1 MGLFKPE
8 YIDDTTGYRYYTP
21 DQIHLLNTI
30 LSFKKLGFT
39 LAEIKTILDHNFNPK
54 IILALLKSKV
64 RTYQKQIGIIRFNIE
79 NIDKIIGAIEDCKE
93 RQEKI
98 NPRPMEQEIAV
109 KMSRISCLEIIKLE
123 DFFSEILWL

>member
-1 MGLFKPE
+1 M
-8 YIDDTTGYRYYTP
+8 
-21 DQIHLLNTI
+21 
-30 LSFKKLGFT
+30 
-39 LAEIKTILDHNFNPK
+39 DHNFNPE

-109 KMSRISCLEIIKLE
+109 KMSRISCLENIKLE